1 MPLQNLA
8 EGSNLWCAAFG
19 RHYST
24 HLDATELAAMT
35 RAFQQRHLLAHTQD
49 LVDQDYIARSGDT
62 AYRPGQH
69 RRRRPRRCHCVIAG
83 EELVDPN
90 RAFRMSTPVWSGL
103 GQAAISAAFDP
114 LRSGRTA
121 LS

>member
-19 RHYST
+19 RHYSA
-24 HLDATELAAMT
+24 HVDATELTAMT

-69 RRRRPRRCHCVIAG
+69 RRRRPGDATASSLARS
-83 EELVDPN
+83 L
-90 RAFRMSTPVWSGL
+90 STPT
-103 GQAAISAAFDP
+103 ARSA
-114 LRSGRTA
+114 
-121 LS
+121 